1 MASERRG
8 WGRVNAGQSWGV
20 IATDVDRAFAHCRM
34 TTYERMLWQYV
45 REHSWGISARRGAP
59 RGLWPDAIPCPL
71 NLYAL
76 ARDWGVDRRRLV
88 EAKGSL
94 IEDRIFMDVD
104 GLILINKDAS
114 TWPDSR
120 LSPQGRAYA
129 MDAWPKRVSEQTSPN
144 EGGNPPRGEG
154 GNPPRGEGGNPPR
167 GEGGNPP
174 RGRAEI
180 RPGGGRKSAQG
191 EGGNPPRVH
200 IEEHARVLDSP
211 RVEIPEDTSSMC
223 VKTPEP
229 DTHTPGPDLGSTP
242 QRPEPDYAD
251 VRLAAS
257 ILASDLRTTHLGTE
271 LLRQHNLP
279 GMLALE
285 GWRWVLAANAIL
297 GPGIEDRKRRSF
309 AYLAAIARGFDA
321 ADRERASAPATNG
334 HVPARPESAADRK
347 RRELHESLQA
357 FKAELLKEGPTDAG

>member
-1 MASERRG
+1 
-8 WGRVNAGQSWGV
+8 V

-76 ARDWGVDRRRLV
+76 AKDWEVDRRRLV

-154 GNPPRGEGGNPPR
+154 GNPPRG
-167 GEGGNPP
+167 
-174 RGRAEI
+174 RAEI

-200 IEEHARVLDSP
+200 VEEHARVLDSP
-211 RVEIPEDTSSMC
+211 RVEIPEDAPSERTQSESAG
-223 VKTPEP
+223 VRA
-229 DTHTPGPDLGSTP
+229 PGPGDDLEPFEAPGLDLPPRIQPSGSDSAAA
-242 QRPEPDYAD
+242 RELEAWAGALGADRSGEPYAGWARAMCD
-251 VRLAAS
+251 LVPAAWVRRLLERRVLGRQGAGRAS
-257 ILASDLRTTHLGTE
+257 LPLCAKILADW
-271 LLRQHNLP
+271 Q
-279 GMLALE
+279 
-285 GWRWVLAANAIL
+285 AA
-297 GPGIEDRKRRSF
+297 GQCEYETP
-309 AYLAAIARGFDA
+309 
-321 ADRERASAPATNG
+321 APAPAVNG
-334 HVPARPESAADRK
+334 HLPTPAVPRPESPSERR
-347 RRELHESLQA
+347 RRELKESLNA
-357 FKAELLKEGPTDAG
+357 FKVPSPTEGESDAR

>member
-1 MASERRG
+1 MASERGG

-154 GNPPRGEGGNPPR
+154 GNPPR
-167 GEGGNPP
+167 
-174 RGRAEI
+174 
-180 RPGGGRKSAQG
+180 
-191 EGGNPPRVH
+191 VH

-211 RVEIPEDTSSMC
+211 RVEIPEDAPSERTQSENAG
-223 VKTPEP
+223 VRA
-229 DTHTPGPDLGSTP
+229 PGPGDDL
-242 QRPEPDYAD
+242 EPFEAPGLDLPPRVQPSGADSAAARELEAWAGALGCDRSGEPYAGWARAMCD
-251 VRLAAS
+251 LVPAAWVRRLLERRVLGRQGAGRAS
-257 ILASDLRTTHLGTE
+257 LPLCAKILADW
-271 LLRQHNLP
+271 Q
-279 GMLALE
+279 
-285 GWRWVLAANAIL
+285 AA
-297 GPGIEDRKRRSF
+297 GQCEYETP
-309 AYLAAIARGFDA
+309 
-321 ADRERASAPATNG
+321 ASAPATNG
-334 HVPARPESAADRK
+334 HLPTPAAPRAESPSERR
-347 RRELHESLQA
+347 RRELKESLNA
-357 FKAELLKEGPTDAG
+357 FKVSGPTEGESHAR